1 MWYTELVCLFEYWVC
16 ILCLSYFTELVVSIG
31 DFCTLGYLVHCYLKG
46 ILKMYTDIS
55 LNLFVTYDI
64 FIAYFFVIRIL
75 FCVIDRISVC
85 VCYLTEFCVCIF
97 LWTYLLFVIFLLCTS
112 LLYEFYFVLL
122 TESVC
127 FCCLTE
133 FCICILALCALY
145 SSCAVDIEK
154 FKLDIYYCVDWD
166 YTPICATELQKGY
179 LFCLCLCHEG
189 LFYFV
194 TFLSQNFLF
203 LFSGGE
209 FVAVRSF
216 WAFWKMGCLV
226 FCRNSVLPKSW
237 TILFCHKSIF
247 WDWQFFSEFWLW
259 LLFIL

>member
-1 MWYTELVCLFEYWVC
+1 MWYLFCCFVNIWSKLFFVLKYVAWCFYMWYTELVCLFEYWVC
-16 ILCLSYFTELVVSIG
+16 ILCLLYFTGLVVDIVV
-31 DFCTLGYLVHCYLKG
+31 FAVLVIPVHLG
-46 ILKMYTDIS
+46 ILC
-55 LNLFVTYDI
+55 
-64 FIAYFFVIRIL
+64 IATWKEYWKCKR
-75 FCVIDRISVC
+75 
-85 VCYLTEFCVCIF
+85 IF
-97 LWTYLLFVIFLLCTS
+97 LWTSLLFMIFLLCTS

-127 FCCLTE
+127 LCCLTE
-133 FCICILALCALY
+133 FCIFIIALCALY
-145 SSCAVDIEK
+145 SSCAFDIEK
-154 FKLDIYYCVDWD
+154 FKLDICYCVDWD
-166 YTPICATELQKGY
+166 YIPICATELQKGY

-209 FVAVRSF
+209 SVAVRSF
-216 WAFWKMGCLV
+216 WAFWKMGCLG
-226 FCRNSVLPKSW
+226 FCRNSVLSKSW